1 MEGSGITREEAVAM
15 LEERLSNLNLRRHC
29 LATGAIMRSL
39 AGRLGRSDQADL
51 WEVTGILHDLDYEET
66 ADDPAR
72 HGTVTCSILA
82 GRLPEESMHAILS
95 HNAENNGSSRDT
107 LLDSVLTASECVT
120 GLVTATALIYPDR
133 KIAGVESAS
142 VIRRM
147 TKTGF
152 ARTVSRE
159 GIMECIR
166 AGLELADFMDISLE
180 SMKSMAEDLGL

>member
-1 MEGSGITREEAVAM
+1 MEGCGISRDEAVTM
-15 LEERLSNLNLRRHC
+15 LEQRISNIALRRHC

-39 AGRLGRSDQADL
+39 ASRLGCEECAGV

-66 ADDPAR
+66 ASNPAR
-72 HGTVTCSILA
+72 HGAVTCELLD
-82 GRLPEESMHAILS
+82 GRLPAESLHAILS
-95 HNAENNGSSRDT
+95 HNAENNGSTRET
-107 LLDSVLTASECVT
+107 RLDRLLTAAECVT

-133 KIAGVESAS
+133 KIAGVEPSS
-142 VIRRM
+142 VIKRL

-159 GIMECIR
+159 GIMECAA
-166 AGLELADFMDISLE
+166 AGIELAEFVAVSLD